1 MEGNEERFQKL
12 RKKGSCPLQG
22 LALCSRSLM
31 GRCEMTGELK
41 TIGDCVEQIPGKVG
55 LGERRKQIGKKW
67 EASESWNDD
76 TQKPSSLISGEGRRG
91 RSLRL
96 NTKH

>member
-1 MEGNEERFQKL
+1 
-12 RKKGSCPLQG
+12 
-22 LALCSRSLM
+22 
-31 GRCEMTGELK
+31 MTGGQLK
-41 TIGDCVEQIPGKVG
+41 TVGDCVKQIPGEVG
-55 LGERRKQIGKKW
+55 LGEWRKQIGKKW

-96 NTKH
+96 NTKR